1 MINDITENKL
11 DMNTTNN
18 NSKNK
23 NMENYNNQNNLPRIY
38 PKGYLKEQIKLIYEK
53 GLPQG
58 YYTGISNLDDV
69 FRLDK
74 QRLVTI
80 TGVPNCGKS
89 EFVDFLVTVYNKLY
103 GFKTEY
109 FSPENQPL
117 RLHLSKLISKYMNK
131 SLNEL
136 SPEEIDTATD
146 YIANNFFFC
155 NYNKIKTL
163 DDIEGEVEMLS
174 SSNQVDILVLDAYN
188 KIESTRGANE
198 SETEFIGK
206 VLDRLC
212 EIAIK
217 YNIIVIL
224 VAHPHKLDW
233 KSNEKVP
240 QCPTAYQINGS
251 ANFYNKSDYVL
262 AVHRD
267 REEDDETVTIR
278 VDKVKFSHYGTQG
291 KCYLKYDVKSG
302 NYYNAPEK
310 FDFDGKT
317 EYKPIP
323 FKLPELPPKKEPLDV
338 MVSMYSNCTDKIGSD
353 INLKDFLLTDKYKD
367 IVEQIRAGAT
377 SEERHDLKNKYLL
390 SIPCVTVS
398 GKFSNR
404 DGKHLESHSGMIAI
418 DIDYKDNKE
427 MISQI
432 PSILQGLPYVA
443 YCSKSISGDGYFAI
457 IPIENPSHFKQHF
470 RALQEEMKKLGIVID
485 KSCSDITRLR
495 YASYDENPYYN
506 PNATEYYFEYGDDS
520 NNNRLSETKKVK
532 KQEYSHSSSLSDVDI
547 LNRELEYLKN
557 NDINIPDDYNTW
569 FNIGMALNSR
579 FGEDGRK
586 FFHEFSKFSEK
597 YDESECNQQYDNI
610 VNHYDS
616 DGEIT
621 LGTLIHI
628 INETKNKEIKKCA

>member
-1 MINDITENKL
+1 MF
-11 DMNTTNN
+11 
-18 NSKNK
+18 
-23 NMENYNNQNNLPRIY
+23 QNNPEEFIRNVVKLIKEQKTTMIVEHISDNLIECGYDSSIFTQEKQYQSFNKAYSSKKHITDYVFSDSDGERKFALALDGASEVCVYAKLPRSF
-38 PKGYLKEQIKLIYEK
+38 QI
-53 GLPQG
+53 
-58 YYTGISNLDDV
+58 
-69 FRLDK
+69 
-74 QRLVTI
+74 
-80 TGVPNCGKS
+80 
-89 EFVDFLVTVYNKLY
+89 
-103 GFKTEY
+103 
-109 FSPENQPL
+109 
-117 RLHLSKLISKYMNK
+117 
-131 SLNEL
+131 
-136 SPEEIDTATD
+136 
-146 YIANNFFFC
+146 
-155 NYNKIKTL
+155 
-163 DDIEGEVEMLS
+163 
-174 SSNQVDILVLDAYN
+174 
-188 KIESTRGANE
+188 
-198 SETEFIGK
+198 
-206 VLDRLC
+206 
-212 EIAIK
+212 
-217 YNIIVIL
+217 
-224 VAHPHKLDW
+224 
-233 KSNEKVP
+233 
-240 QCPTAYQINGS
+240 PTP
-251 ANFYNKSDYVL
+251 V
-262 AVHRD
+262 
-267 REEDDETVTIR
+267 
-278 VDKVKFSHYGTQG
+278 
-291 KCYLKYDVKSG
+291 G
-302 NYYNAPEK
+302 NYAPDL
-310 FDFDGKT
+310 FDFDEKS

-323 FKLPELPPKKEPLDV
+323 FALPELPKKKEPLDV
-338 MVSMYSNCTDKIGSD
+338 LVPMYSNCTDKIGSD

-404 DGKHLESHSGMIAI
+404 DGKHLESHSGLIAI

-427 MISQI
+427 IMSQI

-457 IPIENPSHFKQHF
+457 IPIENTSHFKQHF

-506 PNATEYYFEYGDDS
+506 PNATEYYFEYGDDT
-520 NNNRLSETKKVK
+520 NTNRLSETKKVK
-532 KQEYSHSSSLSDVDI
+532 KQEYSHPSSLSDVDI

-557 NDINIPDDYNTW
+557 NNINIPDDYNTW

-579 FGEDGRK
+579 FGENGRK